1 MPPGMRRGAGCPQA
15 PDLRVR
21 RRRDTRYNW
30 GADMSA
36 APVIGLTGVYNAE
49 GSLLG
54 ELRYVVG
61 RRLGRT
67 HCALCEITHG
77 HVREKAAWRRARARL
92 AVPFTAVHL
101 DERDQHERDASDG
114 RTPCVLAHTADGVH
128 LLLGPV
134 ELERCA
140 GDPDAL
146 VATIEQAVADAHP
159 PVGVEGSPTT
169 PQAGG

>member
-1 MPPGMRRGAGCPQA
+1 
-15 PDLRVR
+15 
-21 RRRDTRYNW
+21 
-30 GADMSA
+30 MSA
-36 APVIGLTGVYNAE
+36 APVIRLTGVYNAE

-61 RRLGRT
+61 GRLGRT

-77 HVREKAAWRRARARL
+77 HVREKAAWRRARRRL

-101 DERDQHERDASDG
+101 DERDQREREASDG
-114 RTPCVLAHTADGVH
+114 RTPCVLAHTADDVRV
-128 LLLGPV
+128 LLGPV

-146 VATIEQAVADAHP
+146 VAAVERALAGAQ
-159 PVGVEGSPTT
+159 PVGVRRLFEHAS
-169 PQAGG
+169 GGRLRRRWLIRHMSRE

>member
-1 MPPGMRRGAGCPQA
+1 
-15 PDLRVR
+15 
-21 RRRDTRYNW
+21 
-30 GADMSA
+30 MSA
-36 APVIGLTGVYNAE
+36 APVIRLTGVYNAE

-77 HVREKAAWRRARARL
+77 HVREKAAWRHARRRL

-101 DERDQHERDASDG
+101 DERDQHEREASDG
-114 RTPCVLAHTADGVH
+114 RTPCVLAHTADGAQ

-140 GDPDAL
+140 GDPEAL
-146 VATIEQAVADAHP
+146 VAAIEEALTDAQA
-159 PVGVEGSPTT
+159 PVGT